1 MNLVTTIAVWAGLSL
16 LIVVTVT
23 LLIALVAI
31 IIVAIWQ
38 DTPVGHRTRT
48 TWQAIRGRFDK
59 TIAPVTVPGK
69 IMGIPVELTH
79 LDSKLIKAIMTDTEL
94 GTVLH
99 LTRISDTETQ
109 AVAFHTDEQGIRCEG
124 CNRDKPLD
132 TELDSDMVA
141 EFVSTMHQV
150 RAERQVV
157 RRMIDIFGG

>member
-1 MNLVTTIAVWAGLSL
+1 MTV
-16 LIVVTVT
+16 LINV
-23 LLIALVAI
+23 LIALSIVGIVLAI
-31 IIVAIWQ
+31 AGMIVWE
-38 DTPVGHRTRT
+38 RTYYTSRT
-48 TWQAIRGRFDK
+48 TWEAIRGRFSK
-59 TIAPVTVPGK
+59 EIKPITVDGK
-69 IMGIPVELTH
+69 IDGIPVKLTN
-79 LDSKLIKAIMTDTEL
+79 LGAQLIKAIMTDTEL
-94 GTVLH
+94 GTVVH

-109 AVAFHTDEQGIRCEG
+109 VVAFHTDEQGIRCEG